1 MSITTVFFDLDDTL
15 YPASSGLW
23 RAIKDRI
30 GLYMLERLH
39 IPADQI
45 ATLRTHYYETY
56 GTALRG
62 LEREYPLDKTD
73 FLAYV
78 HDLPLADYIGPTL
91 GLRAVIEALPARK
104 FIFTNAD
111 SAHANR
117 VLTTLGLVGCFDG
130 IIDVL
135 AVSPHCKPMPESFEL
150 ALKLAGNPA
159 SNQCAILDDLPRT
172 ICAAR
177 QAGIFSIL
185 VSETAPTAEVAADAV
200 LTNWQQLPSI
210 LANA

>member
-1 MSITTVFFDLDDTL
+1 
-15 YPASSGLW
+15 
-23 RAIKDRI
+23 
-30 GLYMLERLH
+30 
-39 IPADQI
+39 
-45 ATLRTHYYETY
+45 
-56 GTALRG
+56 
-62 LEREYPLDKTD
+62 
-73 FLAYV
+73 
-78 HDLPLADYIGPTL
+78 
-91 GLRAVIEALPARK
+91 
-104 FIFTNAD
+104 
-111 SAHANR
+111 
-117 VLTTLGLVGCFDG
+117 
-130 IIDVL
+130 
-135 AVSPHCKPMPESFEL
+135 MPESFEL